1 MFGSVRRKSSN
12 VRAMQLFHELKQ
24 QFPTLPD
31 HVVSACIANH
41 AHKSDKKDLRETL
54 EVAVAQQEPMGRTL
68 TETSETA
75 LIPIPSHPEDI
86 QNSDREVNLTA
97 ITSNT
102 TTSSEQT
109 EIVSP
114 LPAAAPTP
122 PPKPTVVEIPKP
134 ERRRRRKKFS
144 KNAMDNK
151 DQSDKGVISSVH
163 YDKNSESVESNPVES
178 TVKVGNS
185 SFFVKRPNTL
195 NLSNVNET
203 SDRSFNNIQ
212 PSGRCSD
219 VHKLLNSEVVN
230 SKPPRSPLST
240 KRFNHKN
247 SPTKGSPR
255 SPSVEASG
263 ARSPSDQS
271 ESKKTE
277 PKTVETPTQTTDTL
291 LGNCGGGG
299 VGGGGGGG
307 GGGLPTT
314 SSNSAGV
321 NVSLNVNCSVD
332 VVQSPT
338 RSKCTTSLQV
348 VPQQPWCQEVI
359 SPKSYTSVNLTLRP
373 PSSAPQPPID
383 ITSQN
388 SCLTYSTSSFDPQK
402 GLQSRLQITVGPSGG
417 GVSSMRTR
425 PRSSYHPDNQAP
437 DLIQSN
443 RSGSLPDL
451 TDKNKS
457 VINEQQV
464 RINKLKIEL
473 RTEKGRLIAM
483 QKEVEEL
490 ENSENEAEK
499 EKYLQKEIIELQ
511 EECKKLTI
519 EVDNRC
525 GSAALPLGETR
536 ARFYDNIY
544 TGQRPALSLGF
555 PTEHITS
562 NRGQRT
568 FTYQSQP
575 INSEIDGPKWNCH
588 MCTFQNHPLLDRCEQ
603 CEMPRILHGK
613 KQDQQ
618 LSSRTDYAS
627 NYPGLNNNNNS
638 YRSGYHPDR
647 QFLTQYST
655 GALPYGAARP
665 NAYMNQYSCPSRI
678 ALSPRTPTSTGLF
691 ANNNLQPPSG
701 YLNQHQL
708 YNPSNVRPGLNPVVP
723 SQVYNPFGVNYNRNY
738 LPNGTINSS
747 ASSHSSN

>member
-31 HVVSACIANH
+31 HVVSACIASH

-54 EVAVAQQEPMGRTL
+54 EVAAAQQEPMGRTL

-75 LIPIPSHPEDI
+75 LIPTPSQPEDF
-86 QNSDREVNLTA
+86 QSDKEVYPTA
-97 ITSNT
+97 IATNT
-102 TTSSEQT
+102 TSPEQIGATSPPPS
-109 EIVSP
+109 
-114 LPAAAPTP
+114 AAPIP
-122 PPKPTVVEIPKP
+122 PSRSTVEEIPKP
-134 ERRRRRKKFS
+134 ERRRRRKKLS
-144 KNAMDNK
+144 KNAMDYK
-151 DQSDKGVISSVH
+151 DQSDKSVISSVR
-163 YDKNSESVESNPVES
+163 YDKNSDSVESNPVES

-195 NLSNVNET
+195 NLSNVNEA

-263 ARSPSDQS
+263 TRSPSDQS

-291 LGNCGGGG
+291 LGNGGGG
-299 VGGGGGGG
+299 VGSGGGGGG
-307 GGGLPTT
+307 SGLPTA
-314 SSNSAGV
+314 SSNSTGV

-348 VPQQPWCQEVI
+348 VPQQPWCQEII

-373 PSSAPQPPID
+373 PSSEPQPPID

-388 SCLTYSTSSFDPQK
+388 SCLTYSTSSFDPYK

-425 PRSSYHPDNQAP
+425 PRSSYHPDNQTQ
-437 DLIQSN
+437 DLVPSN
-443 RSGSLPDL
+443 RAGSLPDL
-451 TDKNKS
+451 TDKSKS

-490 ENSENEAEK
+490 ENSENEVDK
-499 EKYLQKEIIELQ
+499 EKHLQKEIIELQ

-525 GSAALPLGETR
+525 GSTALPLGETR
-536 ARFYDNIY
+536 PIFYDNIY

-562 NRGQRT
+562 NRGQRS

-575 INSEIDGPKWNCH
+575 IHPDIEGPKWNCH

-603 CEMPRILHGK
+603 CEMPRILHE
-613 KQDQQ
+613 
-618 LSSRTDYAS
+618 
-627 NYPGLNNNNNS
+627 
-638 YRSGYHPDR
+638 R
-647 QFLTQYST
+647 QFLAQYST
-655 GALPYGAARP
+655 GALPYGAVRP
-665 NAYMNQYSCPSRI
+665 NAYMNQYSCPSSI
-678 ALSPRTPTSTGLF
+678 ALSPRTPTSGALF
-691 ANNNLQPPSG
+691 ANNNMQPPTG
-701 YLNQHQL
+701 YSNQHHLL
-708 YNPSNVRPGLNPVVP
+708 YNPSNIRPGLNPVVP
-723 SQVYNPFGVNYNRNY
+723 SQVYNPFGISYNRNF
-738 LPNGTINSS
+738 LPNGTINSG